1 MYDVIKREVSAIK
14 NYHGYPGYGKETRW
28 YITYNGEIIT
38 DVYNENAPLW
48 FYRKKDA
55 KAYIKEVLTYDGVLP

>member
-1 MYDVIKREVSAIK
+1 MYEIEKREVSTIK
-14 NYHGYPGYGKETRW
+14 NYHGYPGTGKETRW
-28 YITYNGEIIT
+28 YITQNGKTIT

>member
-1 MYDVIKREVSAIK
+1 MYEIEKREVSTIK
-14 NYHGYPGYGKETRW
+14 NYHGYPGTGKETRW
-28 YITYNGEIIT
+28 YITYNGETIK

-55 KAYIKEVLTYDGVLP
+55 KAYIEEVLT